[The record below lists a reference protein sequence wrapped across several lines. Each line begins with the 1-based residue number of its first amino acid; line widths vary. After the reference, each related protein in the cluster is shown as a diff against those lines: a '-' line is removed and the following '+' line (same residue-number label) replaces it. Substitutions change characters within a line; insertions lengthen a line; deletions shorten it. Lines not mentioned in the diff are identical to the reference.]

1 MSVIGLDRL
10 IRRMNRMASNETIAK
25 GLEKTCLRIE
35 RDAKIN
41 CPVDMGLLRASIHS
55 GVDRANLVGE
65 VSTPTE
71 YAAFVEYGT
80 GIFSSEGTGRQ
91 DAWSYQDAEGN
102 WHTTVGQRP
111 QPYLNPALEAN
122 RNHATTDILNEIL
135 RER

>member
-10 IRRMNRMASNETIAK
+10 IQRMNRMASNETIAK

-41 CPVDMGLLRASIHS
+41 CPVDMGLLRASINS
-55 GVDRANLVGE
+55 DVDKTSLIGE
-65 VSTPTE
+65 VGTNVE
-71 YAAFVEYGT
+71 YAAYVEFGT

-91 DAWSYQDAEGN
+91 DAWSYQDSAGN

-122 RNHATTDILNEIL
+122 RRHATTDILNEVM